1 MAAKLVWL
9 CLLLA
14 MLVLACGC
22 ANLPGGQYNPT
33 AAEEQRAQHEM
44 EWNLDPTR

>member
-1 MAAKLVWL
+1 MTAKLGWL
-9 CLLLA
+9 CLLLV
-14 MLVLACGC
+14 MLGLAYGC
-22 ANLPGGQYNPT
+22 AKWPGNYNPT

>member
-22 ANLPGGQYNPT
+22 ATWPGSYNPT